1 MTATDIL
8 TAWKAAGAAGGIK
21 FYPEFERLTGFT
33 EAQVKEH
40 FGAWNKL
47 THEAAEEVASEN
59 GVTVREAGFQAYL
72 ADVKRIGRPRIA
84 AIVGQR
90 DEDDAYGDPNP
101 RSEKPWSE
109 AEDCPGCP
117 GRAGPEH
124 PHKFGCS
131 VHGARQV
138 TVPVTQDVDGKFWVT
153 AHDYGNGR
161 YWERK
166 P

>member
-40 FGAWNKL
+40 FAVWNKL
-47 THEAAEEVASEN
+47 THEAAEEVAAEN

-90 DEDDAYGDPNP
+90 DEDDSDPNP
-101 RSEKPWSE
+101 RQDKPWPE
-109 AEDCPGCP
+109 AEDCPGCD
-117 GRAGPEH
+117 GRAGPEYAH
-124 PHKFGCS
+124 RFGCT
-131 VHGARQV
+131 VRGARQ
-138 TVPVTQDVDGKFWVT
+138 TKVPVTQDADGNFRVT
-153 AHDYGNGR
+153 APDYGNGR
-161 YWERK
+161 HWERK